1 LAILIAIA
9 TDNWDNYCLNR
20 NYGIGKLRKKILHVA
35 IAESF
40 NGYVTQDERF
50 DLDLTSIRS
59 RRIQHYRES
68 MNMGS
73 LSRGQHWAYDTRP
86 HERSY

>member
-1 LAILIAIA
+1 MAILIAIA

-20 NYGIGKLRKKILHVA
+20 NYGIGKLKKKILHVA
-35 IAESF
+35 IVAESF
-40 NGYVTQDERF
+40 NGYVTQEERF
-50 DLDLTSIRS
+50 DLDLTS

-73 LSRGQHWAYDTRP
+73 LSRGQHWAYDRGWFW
-86 HERSY
+86 